1 MGHPEGYRI
10 SYDEVHRVL
19 TDKLIERHFSNE
31 DASLSARLFTET
43 SCDGVYSHGLNRFLW
58 YIGDIEK
65 EYIKIGKSPSLIQSN
80 GILEKWDGQL
90 GPGNLNAF
98 RCTARALKLAREHGV
113 SCVALSNTNHWM
125 RGGTYGWQAA
135 DEGCLAMMWSNTT
148 GNMPPWGGVVPTIG
162 NNPFVMAVPRSK
174 GHVVL
179 DFSQS
184 LFSFGKLSI
193 YKNRGE
199 QLPFD
204 GGYDLDGNLTR
215 DPDAIEASRRLLPA
229 GMWKGSGF
237 AIMLDLFAVIL
248 SEGKSTMELRR
259 RDHEFGVSQIFI
271 VIAPGS
277 EIYDSSRE
285 LLLDQIIDDIKD
297 TPVIDEHHPV
307 RYPGEK
313 TVEIRKE
320 NLRKGIPVQKEIWD
334 RICSL

>member
-1 MGHPEGYRI
+1 MSSQKEYRI
-10 SYDEVHRVL
+10 SFEEVRGVL
-19 TDKLIERHFSNE
+19 TDKLTERHFSYE
-31 DASLSARLFTET
+31 DASLSARLFTES
-43 SCDGVYSHGLNRFLW
+43 SCDGVYSHGINRFLW
-58 YIGDIEK
+58 YIDDIEK
-65 EYIKIGKSPSLIQSN
+65 KYIKIGTSPRLIKRN
-80 GILEKWDGQL
+80 GVLEQWDGQL

-98 RCTARALKLAREHGV
+98 RCTEHAVKMAREHGV
-113 SCVALSNTNHWM
+113 SCVALAHTNHWM

-135 DEGCLAMMWSNTT
+135 DKGCLAIMWSNTT

-184 LFSFGKLSI
+184 MFSFGKLST
-193 YKNRGE
+193 YKNMRE

-215 DPDAIEASRRLLPA
+215 DPDAIEASMRPLPI
-229 GMWKGSGF
+229 GMWKGSGL
-237 AIMLDLFAVIL
+237 AIMLDLFAMIL
-248 SEGKSTMELRR
+248 SGGKSTMELRR

-277 EIYDSSRE
+277 DIYDSSRE
-285 LLLDQIIDDIKD
+285 LLLDQIIDDIKE

-313 TVEIRKE
+313 TIEIRKE